1 MCNAL
6 TVTKRESAPLPER
19 LCERI
24 AYCAILLTV
33 YEADYSVVVAQS
45 EGADHRYY
53 STPEMQNI
61 LLQNVVGHTVR
72 KAKNF
77 AGGATDAILSGRQVL
92 INLMSDF
99 VLDKTKATAEGR
111 QWESYILERIA
122 NNARFAAGG
131 QCVSFAP
138 MTLCLTEGHYGEYAG
153 LLVGYSCSLTLP
165 CRDVFQ
171 VCDPIFVHLYS
182 LRNFSRTNAQG
193 ANLSDSCSYAI
204 FLRCLFRAG
213 DGVLVDSLL
222 VMALPCKIMHRS
234 SSHHGTYSGYSC
246 SLALR
251 RWSSSRATVTSCPI
265 SSAALTPIFSTCARA
280 SSEETRGFS
289 PLPSAWRRAISPR
302 TAVITKAAIVSP
314 SVFEFSISSIT
325 SWGKRIFFICD
336 LLLMFPVAIRMSG
349 YFEVC
354 THYTKRCVDK
364 TLDTVAHLNLICI
377 YTNCCGVY
385 TATPRSGGTHAGRLT
400 KPLNEVTIMAGT
412 QHTQTHPK
420 FIYTFL
426 AVHRDCI
433 ADGKNTVHVAADT
446 LVDACE
452 MLNDMG
458 YISATWKGREENT
471 LFIQKCDNNFI
482 WRFIALSTAQPR
494 VIHIEATSEQEARQQ
509 SPDGCVMVFAARI
522 RQEVEHV

>member
-61 LLQNVVGHTVR
+61 LLQNAVGHIVR

-77 AGGATDAILSGRQVL
+77 AGGATDAIFSGRPVL
-92 INLMSDF
+92 IN
-99 VLDKTKATAEGR
+99 
-111 QWESYILERIA
+111 
-122 NNARFAAGG
+122 
-131 QCVSFAP
+131 
-138 MTLCLTEGHYGEYAG
+138 
-153 LLVGYSCSLTLP
+153 
-165 CRDVFQ
+165 
-171 VCDPIFVHLYS
+171 
-182 LRNFSRTNAQG
+182 
-193 ANLSDSCSYAI
+193 
-204 FLRCLFRAG
+204 
-213 DGVLVDSLL
+213 
-222 VMALPCKIMHRS
+222 
-234 SSHHGTYSGYSC
+234 YSC

-265 SSAALTPIFSTCARA
+265 SSAALTPIFSTCASA

-354 THYTKRCVDK
+354 THYTKRCVNK

-377 YTNCCGVY
+377 YTNDCGVY

-471 LFIQKCDNNFI
+471 LFIQKCENNFI